1 MDQRIKKGLVSPTAA
16 ELAAR
21 GLSKKDRFEV
31 NQWLEV
37 IDEEKPKT
45 VWPAV
50 VEKNT
55 GGRLMLRY
63 KDGEEKDVL
72 WIFCTDYRLQPIAWG
87 ENVAEYYYIP
97 PSSEDI
103 HFFDFV
109 KFVSNLIF
117 SFRFATA

>member
-1 MDQRIKKGLVSPTAA
+1 M
-16 ELAAR
+16 
-21 GLSKKDRFEV
+21 